1 MKKIIFTAV
10 ILSVI
15 SVVAN
20 AQIRNTLT
28 GVEYNGNSNLK
39 FPNKHAENDSVSD
52 KEKLS
57 VELAVGGLY
66 SASKNANAA
75 GVNME
80 VDAIFHKNPSFAWVL
95 GGLGTAEYNKDFG
108 LMADLGL
115 LGGVRLGR
123 KAYFQF
129 APMFLVGQTPYRDF
143 SYQVGK
149 PENFNEYTNTAWSL
163 KGGAQATLGLPLGK
177 GFALR
182 FDARYSYALVT
193 GNRKYQEADN
203 WVHNPTEYS
212 KGKFTGIASLV
223 VPLNVSRQESGDN
236 DWQIAL
242 NSGYSFTGSKGFV
255 VEGEIFHVNRPS
267 FYKGIVLGGGVSQTI
282 DGSVS
287 YGAVYGKAGLQYYPI
302 GADSEVVLEGGLK
315 AGIGEFAKNENFYTQ
330 EGTYSLTGE
339 AKNIGVF
346 GKAYASVIL
355 NFGKN
360 AFKLTGEGGVGT
372 TFGAS
377 TENVPGSA
385 VHLDGGSYNHLKP
398 CGAVTIGYIRR
409 I

>member
-1 MKKIIFTAV
+1 MVALF
-10 ILSVI
+10 
-15 SVVAN
+15 AN
-20 AQIRNTLT
+20 AQVRNTLT
-28 GVEYNGNSNLK
+28 GVEYAGSSNLNFK
-39 FPNKHAENDSVSD
+39 NQTYRDGQVQEEK
-52 KEKLS
+52 KLS

-66 SASKNANAA
+66 SASKNANAV
-75 GVNME
+75 GVNLE
-80 VDAIFHKNPSFAWVL
+80 ADALFHKNPSFAWVL
-95 GGLGTAEYNKDFG
+95 GGLGTAEYNQDFG
-108 LMADLGL
+108 LMTDLGL
-115 LGGVRLGR
+115 LGGFRVGK

-163 KGGAQATLGLPLGK
+163 KGGAQATLALPLGK

-193 GNRKYQEADN
+193 GNRDYKEAEG
-203 WVHNPTEYS
+203 WVHEPTDYS
-212 KGKFTGIASLV
+212 KGKFSGIVSLA
-223 VPLNVSRQESGDN
+223 VPLNVSKQESGDN
-236 DWQIAL
+236 DWYVSL
-242 NSGYSFTGSKGFV
+242 NTGYSLSGSKGFV
-255 VEGEIFHVNRPS
+255 VEGDISHVNRPS
-267 FYKGIVLGGGVSQTI
+267 FHKGVVFGGGISQTI
-282 DGSVS
+282 DGSMS

-302 GADSEVVLEGGLK
+302 GADSKVIPEFGLK
-315 AGIGEFAKNENFYTQ
+315 AGIGEFSKNENFYTQ

-346 GKAYASVIL
+346 GKAYLSVVL
-355 NFGKN
+355 NLGKN

-377 TENVPGSA
+377 AEDVPGSA
-385 VHLDGGSYNHLKP
+385 VHIDGGSSNHLKP
-398 CGAVTIGYIRR
+398 CAAVTFSYMRR